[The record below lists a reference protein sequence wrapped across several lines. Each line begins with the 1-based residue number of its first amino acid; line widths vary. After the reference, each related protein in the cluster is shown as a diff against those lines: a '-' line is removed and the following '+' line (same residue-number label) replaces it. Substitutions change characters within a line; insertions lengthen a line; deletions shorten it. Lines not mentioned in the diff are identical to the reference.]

1 MGIPKFYRWLSERY
15 PLINQKIDGPI
26 CPEFDCLYLDMNG
39 IFHNCSHGHN
49 TPSTI
54 TEDEMFTNIFK
65 YVAKLVQMI
74 KPSKLLFLA
83 VDGVA
88 PRAKQNQQRKRRFI
102 SARDAKEEQKVCIID
117 TFVNHILDIKN

>member
-26 CPEFDCLYLDMNG
+26 RPDFDCLYLDMNG
-39 IFHNCSHGHN
+39 IFHNCSHGYN
-49 TPSTI
+49 VSKTI
-54 TEDEMFTNIFK
+54 SWDEMFTNIFK
-65 YVAKLVQMI
+65 YISKLVEMI
-74 KPSKLLFLA
+74 KPKKLLYLA

-102 SARDAKEEQKVCIID
+102 SARDAEQEMKVLLLYEFDSYI
-117 TFVNHILDIKN
+117 